1 MAVYCP
7 PFSASEINES
17 DNQTTPKGSWWRAG
31 WCCEGDGSSLYCR
44 MEPSPAVLHHEG
56 MSVIR
61 VWFCGTNLPSAH
73 LGLPHVHSYIP
84 LACLRKCRSGNVAQ
98 CTFEMEE
105 HEGRSGLSTH
115 WQDEQFS
122 SVLGF
127 LYHLR
132 PGDITWPSWK
142 HTLASSG
149 TCLVEYHGI
158 KLWMEDKP
166 KKAGR
171 YSRIISKIRSDAF
184 QWGRSHQNARSPV

>member
-1 MAVYCP
+1 MKSWMVLWRGWQQPLLQDGAQPCCASSWGHECHQSVVLWYQSAFSP
-7 PFSASEINES
+7 PGSASC
-17 DNQTTPKGSWWRAG
+17 AL
-31 WCCEGDGSSLYCR
+31 LYPTC
-44 MEPSPAVLHHEG
+44 
-56 MSVIR
+56 
-61 VWFCGTNLPSAH
+61 
-73 LGLPHVHSYIP
+73 
-84 LACLRKCRSGNVAQ
+84 CLRKCRSGNVAQ

-166 KKAGR
+166 KKAGW